1 MSKFTNKRFLIL
13 FLLILII
20 NSQLVF
26 SFVNPKIYSNSL
38 ILPENESLLQF
49 DNQNNAIDSLHSPT
63 NFSKDLYKE
72 FQQKI
77 HTPSLLEH
85 KSIHHTPSLL
95 EHKSIHIAQS
105 LSKLLSTTPKEIWNI
120 KRTQL
125 LLTFKSNKDIP
136 STLLTKFN
144 SEVLNEFPIAI
155 LDTTLD
161 KVDEIKTIPGITGI
175 FLDEHISLTGEEWE
189 AKESLEPDS
198 VSTYPSELRIGA
210 RYLQSLGINGS
221 GVKIA
226 ILDTGIDKSHP
237 DLDDLDNNDD
247 TDDPKVVL
255 EASFV
260 DFDRDG
266 TNDTNPMDDHYH
278 GTHVAGIAAGNGLLK
293 GVAPGAMLMNGKVLD
308 KVIGGYSSWILK
320 GIDWAVANG
329 ADIISMSI
337 GGFPGNLEP
346 LYEQVID

>member
-1 MSKFTNKRFLIL
+1 MSKFSNKRFLIL

-26 SFVNPKIYSNSL
+26 SFVNPKINSDSL

-49 DNQNNAIDSLHSPT
+49 NNQNSSNDSLHSPT
-63 NFSKDLYKE
+63 NFSKDLYEE

-85 KSIHHTPSLL
+85 KY
-95 EHKSIHIAQS
+95 IHIAQS

-125 LLTFKSNKDIP
+125 LLTFKSDKDIP
-136 STLLTKFN
+136 SILLTKFN
-144 SEVLNEFPIAI
+144 TEVLNEFPIAI
-155 LDTTLD
+155 LDTTLN

-189 AKESLEPDS
+189 TKQSLEPES
-198 VSTYPSELRIGA
+198 VSIYPSEVRIGA

-237 DLDDLDNNDD
+237 DLDDLDNNGD
-247 TDDPKVVL
+247 TNDPKVVL

-266 TNDTNPMDDHYH
+266 T
-278 GTHVAGIAAGNGLLK
+278 K
-293 GVAPGAMLMNGKVLD
+293 
-308 KVIGGYSSWILK
+308 
-320 GIDWAVANG
+320 
-329 ADIISMSI
+329 
-337 GGFPGNLEP
+337 
-346 LYEQVID
+346 